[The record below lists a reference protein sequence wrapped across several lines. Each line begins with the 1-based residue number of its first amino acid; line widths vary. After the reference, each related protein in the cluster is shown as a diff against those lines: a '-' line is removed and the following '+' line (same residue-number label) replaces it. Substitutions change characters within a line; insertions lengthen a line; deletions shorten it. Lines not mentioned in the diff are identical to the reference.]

1 MVTYLASRACES
13 THRNY
18 SALAGRYGRVF
29 IGLGDGWM
37 AEKDV
42 TATADDIAEHFAQ
55 VSETESY
62 SIPDN
67 IYEEL
72 FSVMGRLGIDM
83 AGTGAS
89 ADSS

>member
-1 MVTYLASRACES
+1 VELMTGIEP
-13 THRNY
+13 
-18 SALAGRYGRVF
+18 GRVF

-62 SIPDN
+62 SIPGS

-72 FSVMGRLGIDM
+72 FAVTDRLGVKL
-83 AGTGAS
+83 G
-89 ADSS
+89 